1 MKRTF
6 LLTSC
11 ILSGVVILSIST
23 ILNGCK
29 STTTTTGYVLT
40 GDTLADGKALV
51 QQHCTKC
58 HALVPVNML
67 TKDVWTVH
75 SLPGMAPYFAIKT
88 YGIDYYK
95 EGNDTT
101 GMSLQNWQAIV
112 SYYKKFA
119 PDTLPAAKTPA
130 PLLNDWAGFTLKK
143 SARSND
149 ICFTTMI
156 AANPKN
162 GKIYTGDV
170 VSNNLTE
177 WDSQLNIT
185 KAVKLPSAAVNLN
198 FLPDSAGVSQAI
210 VSSIGRLDPVDFPN
224 GKVLKVS
231 LTGNPQLSQ
240 VQSDLPRPIQ
250 TLSADFDKDGQNE
263 MVVCAQGN
271 LKGGVYMLKW
281 DAAKKTYKQLSITDR
296 PGAAQAITGD
306 FNNDGW
312 ADIMVLY
319 GAGDEGLAMYLN
331 NKKGGFES
339 RELLRFPAVNGSTSF
354 QLADIDHDGDLDLI
368 YTCGYNF
375 RDSRILKPYH
385 GLYIYKNTGNFNF
398 KQEWFYPIN
407 GCSKAIATD
416 FDGDGDLDIATIAFF
431 ADMKNNPAEEF
442 IYFEQDKAM
451 QFKPHAIPV
460 SQNGRWMSMD
470 VSDINHDGKP
480 DILLANYASGFLF
493 QPNFTPKWDE
503 HTPFI
508 VLENHTKK

>member
-1 MKRTF
+1 
-6 LLTSC
+6 
-11 ILSGVVILSIST
+11 
-23 ILNGCK
+23 
-29 STTTTTGYVLT
+29 
-40 GDTLADGKALV
+40 
-51 QQHCTKC
+51 
-58 HALVPVNML
+58 
-67 TKDVWTVH
+67 
-75 SLPGMAPYFAIKT
+75 
-88 YGIDYYK
+88 
-95 EGNDTT
+95 
-101 GMSLQNWQAIV
+101 
-112 SYYKKFA
+112 
-119 PDTLPAAKTPA
+119 
-130 PLLNDWAGFTLKK
+130 
-143 SARSND
+143 
-149 ICFTTMI
+149 
-156 AANPKN
+156 
-162 GKIYTGDV
+162 
-170 VSNNLTE
+170 
-177 WDSQLNIT
+177 
-185 KAVKLPSAAVNLN
+185 
-198 FLPDSAGVSQAI
+198 
-210 VSSIGRLDPVDFPN
+210 
-224 GKVLKVS
+224 
-231 LTGNPQLSQ
+231 
-240 VQSDLPRPIQ
+240 
-250 TLSADFDKDGQNE
+250 
-263 MVVCAQGN
+263 
-271 LKGGVYMLKW
+271 
-281 DAAKKTYKQLSITDR
+281 LSITDR
-296 PGAAQAITGD
+296 PGAAQAVTGD

-385 GLYIYKNTGNFNF
+385 GLYIYKNTGNFSF

-407 GCSKAIATD
+407 GCSKAIAAD

-470 VSDINHDGKP
+470 VSDVNHDGKP

>member
-23 ILNGCK
+23 IINGCK
-29 STTTTTGYVLT
+29 STTAPGYALT

-51 QQHCTKC
+51 QRHCTKC
-58 HALVPVNML
+58 HALVPVNAL

-75 SLPGMAPYFAIKT
+75 SLPGMAAYFAIKT
-88 YGIDYYK
+88 YGIEYYK
-95 EGNDTT
+95 EDKDTS

-119 PDTLPAAKTPA
+119 PDTLAAAKAPV

-143 SARSND
+143 AARSND
-149 ICFTTMI
+149 ICFTTMV
-156 AANPKN
+156 AANPKT
-162 GKIYTGDV
+162 GKIYTGDL

-177 WDSQLNIT
+177 WDNQYKIANAL
-185 KAVKLPSAAVNLN
+185 KLPSAAVNLN
-198 FLPDSAGVSQAI
+198 FLPDSAGIPQAI
-210 VSSIGRLDPVDFPN
+210 VSCIGRLDPVDFPN
-224 GKVLKVS
+224 GRAFKVNLS
-231 LTGNPQLSQ
+231 GNSQLNL
-240 VQSDLPRPIQ
+240 VQSELARPVQ

-263 MVVCAQGN
+263 IVVCAPGN
-271 LKGGVYMLKW
+271 LKGGVYVLKL
-281 DAAKKTYKQLSITDR
+281 DAAKKNYKQTPITER
-296 PGAAQAITGD
+296 PGAAQAATGD

-312 ADIMVLY
+312 ADVMVLY
-319 GAGDEGLAMYLN
+319 GSGDEGLVMYLN
-331 NKKGGFES
+331 NKKGGFDAW
-339 RELLRFPAVNGSTSF
+339 ELLKFPPVNGSSSF
-354 QLADIDHDGDLDLI
+354 QLADTDHDGDLDLI
-368 YTCGYNF
+368 YTSGYNF

-407 GCSKAIATD
+407 GCTKAIAAD
-416 FDGDGDLDIATIAFF
+416 FDGDGDLDIATSAFF
-431 ADMKNNPAEEF
+431 ADMKNKPAEEF

-493 QPNFTPKWDE
+493 QPNFTPNWDE

>member
-1 MKRTF
+1 M
-6 LLTSC
+6 
-11 ILSGVVILSIST
+11 
-23 ILNGCK
+23 LNGCK
-29 STTTTTGYVLT
+29 STTTPGYTLT

-58 HALVPVNML
+58 HALVPVNAL

-75 SLPGMAPYFAIKT
+75 SLPSMAQYFAIKT
-88 YGIDYYK
+88 YGVGYYK
-95 EGNDTT
+95 EDNDTS

-112 SYYKKFA
+112 SYYRKLA
-119 PDTLPAAKTPA
+119 PDTLAAAKAPT
-130 PLLNDWAGFTLKK
+130 PLLNDWAGFSLKK
-143 SARSND
+143 ATRSTD
-149 ICFTTMI
+149 ICFTTLV
-156 AANPKN
+156 AANAGN
-162 GKIYTGDV
+162 GKIYTGDL
-170 VSNNLTE
+170 VSNNLTQ
-177 WDSQLNIT
+177 WDSQLKST
-185 KAVKLPSAAVNLN
+185 SAVKLPSAAVSLN
-198 FLPDSAGVSQAI
+198 FLPDSAGIQQAI
-210 VSSIGRLDPVDFPN
+210 VSCIGRLDPVDFPN
-224 GKVLKVS
+224 GKVLKVN
-231 LTGNPQLSQ
+231 LAGNPQLNT
-240 VQSDLPRPIQ
+240 VQSELPRPVQ

-263 MVVCAQGN
+263 IVVCAQGN
-271 LKGGVYMLKW
+271 LQGGVYKLKL
-281 DAAKKTYKQLSITDR
+281 DAAKKVYKQTPITNR
-296 PGAAQAITGD
+296 PGAVQAITGD

-319 GAGDEGLAMYLN
+319 GVGDEGLAMYLN
-331 NKKGGFES
+331 NKKGGFEA
-339 RELLRFPAVNGSTSF
+339 RGLLKFPAVNGSSSF

-407 GCSKAIATD
+407 GCSKAIAAD

-451 QFKPHAIPV
+451 QFKPHGIPV
-460 SQNGRWMSMD
+460 SQYGRWMSMD

-493 QPNFTPKWDE
+493 QPNFTPNWDE